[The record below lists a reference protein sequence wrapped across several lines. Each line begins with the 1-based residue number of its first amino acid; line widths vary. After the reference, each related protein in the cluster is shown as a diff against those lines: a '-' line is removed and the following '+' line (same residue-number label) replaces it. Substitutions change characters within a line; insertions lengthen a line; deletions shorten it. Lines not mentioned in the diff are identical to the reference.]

1 MLIIERHVSP
11 KKRQFSRGHE
21 IMTPRVAAAALFA
34 AHVQPAPAGPSFPPA
49 WRRAVGALGRLL
61 VRSVR
66 NGTNAWMVR
75 RAIDSLQALDDR
87 MLADIGLHR
96 SEIDY
101 AVRRQLT
108 RDW

>member
-21 IMTPRVAAAALFA
+21 IMTPSIAAAALFA
-34 AHVQPAPAGPSFPPA
+34 AHVQPAGPSFPPA
-49 WRRAVGALGRLL
+49 WRRAVGALGHLF

-66 NGTNAWMVR
+66 NGAKAWMVR

-87 MLADIGLHR
+87 TLADIGLHR
-96 SEIDY
+96 SEIEH

>member
-1 MLIIERHVSP
+1 
-11 KKRQFSRGHE
+11 
-21 IMTPRVAAAALFA
+21 
-34 AHVQPAPAGPSFPPA
+34 
-49 WRRAVGALGRLL
+49 
-61 VRSVR
+61 
-66 NGTNAWMVR
+66 MVR